1 MAGVSRSSDAAW
13 RFSLLDETF
22 ILHYTAPWVYS
33 VVVDRCCTEPKWR
46 NRQTRRSQKPLRFTP
61 RVGSSPTFGIRLYQ
75 VLTKDAKPF
84 WRNEGA
90 GPAPVRCCCPPDQ
103 AALYFM
109 DLRQPCLA
117 RATLKNR
124 VVFALAIIAVLLS
137 GCTLPQ
143 VAPQAA
149 NLSLD
154 DKEAQALQIAQAYAA
169 DQNIDKAKS
178 GLADLGLPNSA
189 QWVALVAEKYIG
201 EQRDREQTRA
211 LVLLAQALG
220 SGSARLALYIATPT
234 PTHSPTPL
242 PTDTPTPQPTATPTA
257 TATATPLPTETP
269 TAAPTA
275 TPKPTQV
282 RATST
287 PRPPAPTP
295 RPAVDYRVVK
305 ARLLTIEENHQ
316 CMGNHHIFFQVVD
329 RNGIPINGAEV
340 KRVYVGDTSISGSK
354 DSPWAPGTQNQGWG
368 EFAQKDNG
376 DQVFV
381 SADPE
386 KGAVTSEVTRSLGL
400 RPVEEISVDELIA
413 AGYCTSEAECTD
425 RARRY
430 QLCIGHFSYE
440 VVFQRTW

>member
-1 MAGVSRSSDAAW
+1 
-13 RFSLLDETF
+13 
-22 ILHYTAPWVYS
+22 
-33 VVVDRCCTEPKWR
+33 
-46 NRQTRRSQKPLRFTP
+46 
-61 RVGSSPTFGIRLYQ
+61 
-75 VLTKDAKPF
+75 
-84 WRNEGA
+84 
-90 GPAPVRCCCPPDQ
+90 
-103 AALYFM
+103 M

-149 NLSLD
+149 NLSLN

-305 ARLLTIEENHQ
+305 ARLLTKDENHG
-316 CMGNHHIFFQVVD
+316 CEGNHNFFFQVID
-329 RNGIPINGAEV
+329 ANGAPVNGAVVLRIYSGE
-340 KRVYVGDTSISGSK
+340 TSVAGSK
-354 DSPWAPGTQNQGWG
+354 DSPWTLGTQNQGWG
-368 EFAQKDNG
+368 QFDIYKNG
-376 DQVFV
+376 DQLKVI
-381 SADPE
+381 ADPS
-386 KGAVTSEVTRSLGL
+386 KGDVVSETTRAMSV
-400 RPVEEISVDELIA
+400 RDEEIPIPELLG
-413 AGYCTSEAECTD
+413 AGYCSSEAECTQMVAD
-425 RARRY
+425 NH
-430 QLCIGHFSYE
+430 LCRFHYSYE
-440 VVFQRTW
+440 VIFQRTW